1 MGTTV
6 EIRGISK
13 SYVRNT
19 RVLNPVDLTVQ
30 SGELFFLLGS
40 SGCGKSTLLRIIAGL
55 LKPDEGS
62 ILFDGTDVTN
72 LPPEKRR
79 AAMVFQNYALWPHMS
94 VFENVAFGLQIQG
107 EKKAAI
113 REKVGEMLELVRLA
127 DCADRRIQSLSG
139 GQQQRVA
146 LARALAVNPSV
157 LLLDEPLSNLD
168 ARLRDS
174 MRLEIRRICKER
186 GVTALY
192 VTHDRREALSMA
204 DRIAVLDK
212 GNVVQLGTPRQLYR
226 RPVNEFIAGFLGDA
240 NFIRGKVV
248 SFENG
253 IAEVACSCGILH
265 ASAFGKLA
273 PGTEVTLMM
282 RPEHIRFEKT
292 SAEMEELRC
301 VLKGGS
307 YLGDR
312 TEWQFFSVNDAVT
325 VFEVDPPHREPG
337 SEWTLYVDPSK
348 VIVLND

>member
-1 MGTTV
+1 MGTSV

-19 RVLNPVDLTVQ
+19 KVLNPLDLTIA

-55 LKPDEGS
+55 LKPDTGS
-62 ILFDGTDVTN
+62 VLFYGNDITN
-72 LPPEKRR
+72 APPEKRK

-94 VFENVAFGLQIQG
+94 VFENIAFGLQIQG
-107 EKKAAI
+107 KKKPEI
-113 REKVGEMLELVRLA
+113 RETVMQMLELVRMA
-127 DCADRRIQSLSG
+127 DCAERRIQSLSG
-139 GQQQRVA
+139 GQQQRIA
-146 LARALAVNPSV
+146 LARALAVDPAV

-186 GVTALY
+186 GVTAIY

-212 GNVVQLGTPRQLYR
+212 GVLFQLGTPRQLYR
-226 RPVNEFIAGFLGDA
+226 RPVNNFVAGFLGDA
-240 NFIRGKVV
+240 NFLRGTVTA
-248 SFENG
+248 FENG
-253 IAEVACSCGILH
+253 IAELDCSCGRLR

-273 PGTEVTLMM
+273 IGTEVELMM
-282 RPEHIRFEKT
+282 RPEHLHFEKQT
-292 SAEMEELRC
+292 NDSNELVC
-301 VLKGGS
+301 VLKDGA

-312 TEWQFFSVNDAVT
+312 TEWHLFSGNDPVT
-325 VFEVDPPHREPG
+325 VFETDPPHRVPG
-337 SEWTLYVDPSK
+337 TEYHLFIDPAR
-348 VIVLND
+348 VIVLNS

>member
-1 MGTTV
+1 
-6 EIRGISK
+6 
-13 SYVRNT
+13 
-19 RVLNPVDLTVQ
+19 
-30 SGELFFLLGS
+30 
-40 SGCGKSTLLRIIAGL
+40 
-55 LKPDEGS
+55 
-62 ILFDGTDVTN
+62 
-72 LPPEKRR
+72 
-79 AAMVFQNYALWPHMS
+79 
-94 VFENVAFGLQIQG
+94 
-107 EKKAAI
+107 
-113 REKVGEMLELVRLA
+113 
-127 DCADRRIQSLSG
+127 
-139 GQQQRVA
+139 
-146 LARALAVNPSV
+146 
-157 LLLDEPLSNLD
+157 
-168 ARLRDS
+168 
-174 MRLEIRRICKER
+174 
-186 GVTALY
+186 
-192 VTHDRREALSMA
+192 MA

-282 RPEHIRFEKT
+282 RPEHIRFEKS
-292 SAEMEELRC
+292 SAGMEELRC